1 MPTTRAAHAIYT
13 AHVDEDAEEGEEGG
27 DDEGGGEEEEGG
39 GEAEEGGGGGGG
51 HRKHHR
57 NLVTQL
63 AGARKKGD
71 KKMVRKIRNQIK
83 NAGFKV

>member
-13 AHVDEDAEEGEEGG
+13 AHADEEDAEEEGEGGDEEEGG
-27 DDEGGGEEEEGG
+27 GG
-39 GEAEEGGGGGGG
+39 GEAEEGGGGGGGGG